1 MAKTTKTET
10 EFEGGDEEV
19 ALDELADIEDGLDPD
34 ALAED
39 LDEEIDED
47 LDDEIDEDED
57 LEVAELDDDSVD
69 DDDDSD
75 DDDDDAE
82 ALDELEAEE
91 LEMLT
96 DDEASE
102 VIAVDLAAEIRKLR
116 REERSLDVDPEGAG
130 SDEFVC
136 TSCFLVKRTSQLADR
151 RKRVCRDCAA

>member
-10 EFEGGDEEV
+10 EFESGDEEV

-47 LDDEIDEDED
+47 DLDADDIEA
-57 LEVAELDDDSVD
+57 EVID
-69 DDDDSD
+69 DDDDDADADEAD
-75 DDDDDAE
+75 DADDDDAE

-102 VIAVDLAAEIRKLR
+102 VIAVDEAAELRKLR
-116 REERSLDVDPEGAG
+116 REERALDVDPEGAG

-151 RKRVCRDCAA
+151 RKRICRDCAA

>member
-10 EFEGGDEEV
+10 EFEGADEDV
-19 ALDELADIEDGLDPD
+19 AFDELADIEDGLDAD
-34 ALAED
+34 ALADD
-39 LDEEIDED
+39 LDEDV
-47 LDDEIDEDED
+47 DEDE
-57 LEVAELDDDSVD
+57 LEADDIGDDDLDED
-69 DDDDSD
+69 DEDADEGTEDDE
-75 DDDDDAE
+75 DAE

-102 VIAVDLAAEIRKLR
+102 VIAVDEAAEIRKLR
-116 REERSLDVDPEGAG
+116 REERLLDVDPEGAG